1 MDAQNENDL
10 FRSIGRMEGQVAA
23 QTQTIS
29 EVRSKVENMDARLAH
44 LDRLGQRW
52 KGGLAVII
60 TLGAIIG
67 AVLDIFVRWVL
78 NR

>member
-1 MDAQNENDL
+1 MAGTEENEF
-10 FRSIGRMEGQVAA
+10 FRSIGRMEGQVIAL
-23 QTQTIS
+23 TQAIS
-29 EVRSKVENMDARLAH
+29 DLKLKVDDVDKRLAH
-44 LDRLGQRW
+44 LDRVAQRW

>member
-1 MDAQNENDL
+1 MDAKNENDL